1 MAALYHFSVV
11 MQTTKV
17 IHACDLLKNM
27 EETRGERLRRLRKAR
42 GLTQKDLAKA
52 VGLGQTAIANIE
64 VDARGYGAGIVEIAR
79 ALGTTPE
86 YLQLKDRAIVAPI
99 SLGMKEPRPSY
110 GWPFLT
116 VTPSQYALLDLDD
129 RTAVEQYIHLHIKA
143 RGDPEKHD
151 GPANIMAS
159 AGPA

>member
-1 MAALYHFSVV
+1 MSALYHFSVV

-17 IHACDLLKNM
+17 IHVCDLLKNM
-27 EETRGERLRRLRKAR
+27 EETRGERLKRLRKAR

-64 VDARGYGAGIVEIAR
+64 ADARGYGAGIVQIAK

-86 YLQLKDRAIVAPI
+86 HLQLQDRATVAPI
-99 SLGMKEPRPSY
+99 SLSVRQHGPSY
-110 GWPFLT
+110 EWPFLT
-116 VTPSQYALLDLDD
+116 VTPSQYALLGLDD
-129 RTAVEQYIHLHIKA
+129 RAAVEQYIHLHIKA

-151 GPANIMAS
+151 RPANNIAS
-159 AGPA
+159 G